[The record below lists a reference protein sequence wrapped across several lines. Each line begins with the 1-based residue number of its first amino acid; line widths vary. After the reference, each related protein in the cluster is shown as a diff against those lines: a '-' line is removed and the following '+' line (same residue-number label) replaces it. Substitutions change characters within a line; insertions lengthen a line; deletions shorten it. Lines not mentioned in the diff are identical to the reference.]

1 MAFRRSPVR
10 SRSGPPKR
18 AKGQGSPGNRVPLSC
33 LRGLLRQFEPWSGPG
48 MADARCRPQH
58 RNRSART
65 ARLQPKSVLHAGSAR
80 GLPPGWHTWGSWPGG
95 PRPRPTRC
103 GNPHRHLGHPRLGM
117 SVRLAIS
124 HTSPCSVG
132 GGKHVAPEETAS
144 PTGYHRNPG
153 APVVL
158 VWLWLHREA
167 RPVHGRRGSSV
178 GRHRGQVASRHQH
191 PGHDHQSTRGRG
203 TCRQA
208 SRRRDGRGH
217 GGGGRRRRC
226 PRHHRVRTRCLAG
239 RGGDQHGCLR
249 IERGRDDPGL
259 RGRRCPE
266 DQLAGPDGQGE
277 SGRGGPLRWRG
288 PAFRGGRRQRRHDR
302 RASRPAVRPS
312 GRRRQ
317 ERAGVDRARHR
328 GEVHHQDRQQGGA
341 FLRSRVA
348 GSRCAFGQGP
358 GEDGRVPGERR
369 QRRGPGR
376 LIGDLPA
383 RRGGP
388 GVRARRPRLRSIN
401 KSGFGSLADVA
412 AKGAPGSTCQRLA
425 SLADLPDVTAAEKT
439 ILKSLSLKV
448 DALPWIDIS
457 GKATPKLPQDGGVEV
472 KYTYLVENLQP
483 GLRGLYVR
491 ATGVDSG
498 GEGSV
503 ETCMGVKVADI
514 SLVPSQH
521 TSELGIPGQTHT
533 VVATVG
539 DGIDGGVPGVQVS
552 FHITKG
558 PNVGGMS
565 TMATG
570 ADGKASFTYT
580 ARQHLAGLG
589 TDVIVACFTDDQ
601 GTNASPRR
609 PTWRDPRRQFPPARP
624 GRTRAAT
631 YRSTNSGF
639 YGLMAVDAVDPDP
652 QVFLRDAGS
661 GIVFGPYKSGIAV
674 KITQAPGA
682 SPNQKAMAGAV
693 TWHITGKGDAQ
704 IHARDA
710 VGNVSTAISCSVP
723 PKKK

>member
-1 MAFRRSPVR
+1 MSF
-10 SRSGPPKR
+10 PKR
-18 AKGQGSPGNRVPLSC
+18 VLRLLGTFAILVPLS
-33 LRGLLRQFEPWSGPG
+33 LSSGCG
-48 MADARCRPQH
+48 
-58 RNRSART
+58 ST
-65 ARLQPKSVLHAGSAR
+65 ARPDPSTSEGAQALVATEGKLPADTSIRVTITDPQKDGALVAKPPGGVTIAGTAKVGAGAAAPDTIVFALDASQAAEATSTGVCESNATATILGCEVAAALKTNLQAQTAKVNQVGVVLFGGGGQPSEVDAVSADMTGAPLDQQFAPPGDDVKSVLESITPATVAKFTTKTVS
-80 GLPPGWHTWGSWPGG
+80 
-95 PRPRPTRC
+95 
-103 GNPHRHLGHPRLGM
+103 
-117 SVRLAIS
+117 
-124 HTSPCSVG
+124 
-132 GGKHVAPEETAS
+132 KVAPSFGAGLQAAGALS
-144 PTGYHRNPG
+144 GKGPG
-153 APVVL
+153 KTVVFL
-158 VWLWLHREA
+158 ANGANGAGPAV
-167 RPVHGRRGSSV
+167 SSV
-178 GRHRGQVASRHQH
+178 
-191 PGHDHQSTRGRG
+191 T
-203 TCRQA
+203 
-208 SRRRDGRGH
+208 
-217 GGGGRRRRC
+217 
-226 PRHHRVRTRCLAG
+226 
-239 RGGDQHGCLR
+239 
-249 IERGRDDPGL
+249 
-259 RGRRCPE
+259 
-266 DQLAGPDGQGE
+266 
-277 SGRGGPLRWRG
+277 
-288 PAFRGGRRQRRHDR
+288 F
-302 RASRPAVRPS
+302 PS
-312 GRRRQ
+312 G
-317 ERAGVDRARHR
+317 V
-328 GEVHHQDRQQGGA
+328 V
-341 FLRSRVA
+341 
-348 GSRCAFGQGP
+348 
-358 GEDGRVPGERR
+358 
-369 QRRGPGR
+369 
-376 LIGDLPA
+376 
-383 RRGGP
+383 
-388 GVRARRPRLRSIN
+388 VRAFALGDHACDVD

-457 GKATPKLPQDGGVEV
+457 DKATPKLPQDGGVEV

-483 GLRGLYVR
+483 GLHSLCVR

-503 ETCMGVKVADI
+503 ETCIGVKVADI

-539 DGIDGGVPGVQVS
+539 AGIDGGVPGVQVS

-601 GTNASPRR
+601 GTNACAEATQ
-609 PTWRDPRRQFPPARP
+609 TWQDTTPPVPSCPP
-624 GRTRAAT
+624 GPNPGGNVPG
-631 YRSTNSGF
+631 STNSGF

-674 KITQAPGA
+674 KYTQAPGA